1 MFTIFLGGISIHVS
15 QAILCHFFEIDLQW
29 GATAKEL
36 EKVNFGSEIVKILKK
51 FKWTFLFCFACTGL
65 MVAGYFFFPELWR
78 IQAFYSIY
86 PLASIVVAHFALP
99 VLLNPALMMFTW

>member
-15 QAILCHFFEIDLQW
+15 QAILCHFFEIDMVW

-36 EKVNFGSEIVKILKK
+36 EKVNFGSEMVKILKK
-51 FKWTFLFCFACTGL
+51 FKYTFLFCFACTGL
-65 MVAGYFFFPELWR
+65 MVAGYHVFPHGWE

-86 PLASIVVAHFALP
+86 PLCTIVFSHFCLP